1 MKETIIS
8 QVQLQQSKVMQCF
21 AHTCS
26 DEGDSPVVINRF
38 CSNHRFCSH
47 PISVHKF

>member
-1 MKETIIS
+1 
-8 QVQLQQSKVMQCF
+8 MQYV

-38 CSNHRFCSH
+38 CSIHRFRSH
-47 PISVHKF
+47 PSVYIICHMKGN